1 MASPAVAGTVA
12 LLFQQNPS
20 LTASKIKELITSTAN
35 KDEKTTNQPNARWGY
50 GKLNAYSALA
60 KLLENP
66 YHSEYERIMYD
77 ENFLVQAQEKSEHIA
92 KKVVAVRFTPT
103 RTGKVGGSTFFL
115 GNRDGSNTDITI
127 EVRKA
132 NGTEP
137 GKVIASK
144 KANPNNW
151 MRGTW
156 SYIDLSD
163 LNVQITSG
171 EDFFISYNFL
181 NRRGGSV
188 MTESTKVDN
197 RTFIS
202 NDGTNFSKVTEYDAK
217 IRAYVYEDQP
227 QVKHLAE
234 VSESG
239 KVDDVATGKNYIFSN
254 CDLIARVEKDDNH
267 NISGEVSAKVWVDN
281 KPTKYVSR
289 RYQIVPNN
297 NAENASGKVTLFFTQ
312 AEFDAYNK
320 GKAVQ
325 LPTSATDEANKANV
339 IIEKYP
345 SNNFNENWVPNSNSN
360 PVQIKVSPE
369 NVRWNDTYK
378 YWEVT
383 FENTGFGGF
392 LIGTEATLA
401 ESSPRAEINIG
412 PNPAKDII
420 NVNIISNAKIEIYNG
435 AGRLVKS
442 FDGHK
447 GNNPYNVSDLPKGYY
462 VVNVTLENGKKVS
475 EKIIK

>member
-1 MASPAVAGTVA
+1 MGEI
-12 LLFQQNPS
+12 L
-20 LTASKIKELITSTAN
+20 ASKNI
-35 KDEKTTNQPNARWGY
+35 NA
-50 GKLNAYSALA
+50 
-60 KLLENP
+60 
-66 YHSEYERIMYD
+66 
-77 ENFLVQAQEKSEHIA
+77 
-92 KKVVAVRFTPT
+92 
-103 RTGKVGGSTFFL
+103 
-115 GNRDGSNTDITI
+115 
-127 EVRKA
+127 
-132 NGTEP
+132 
-137 GKVIASK
+137 
-144 KANPNNW
+144 NNW
-151 MRGTW
+151 TDLSW
-156 SYIDLSD
+156 NYIDLSD
-163 LNVQITSG
+163 LNVQVTTG
-171 EDFFISYNFL
+171 EDFFINFSEL
-181 NRRGGSV
+181 NSSISLRVS
-188 MTESTKVDN
+188 TENTDG

-202 NDGTNFSKVTEYDAK
+202 EDGEKYDKVINFDAK
-217 IRAYVYEDQP
+217 IRAYVYEDKP

-234 VSESG
+234 TNHNTE
-239 KVDDVATGKNYIFSN
+239 TEITNGKNYLISN

-267 NISGEVSAKVWVDN
+267 NISGNISAKVWVDN
-281 KPTKYVSR
+281 TLPKYVSR

-297 NAENASGKVTLFFTQ
+297 NTDNASGKVTLYFTQ

-475 EKIIK
+475 EKIIKE